1 MQSRNRQ
8 SGLTFIS
15 ILMLL
20 VILGFYVYLG
30 LKLLPIYLEYYKVK
44 SVVSAVQKENQT
56 AQQTP
61 EQIRQTLMNRFY
73 INEVRRLTGKEIKI
87 KSVPAG
93 TLVEVE
99 WEVREPT
106 LGNVDMVV
114 YFNEKFEIKNR

>member
-44 SVVSAVQKENQT
+44 SVVSAVQKESQT

-99 WEVREPT
+99 WEVREPA

>member
-8 SGLTFIS
+8 SGMTFIS

-44 SVVSAVQKENQT
+44 SVVSAVQKESQT

-87 KSVPAG
+87 KPVPAG

-99 WEVREPT
+99 WEVREPA

>member
-87 KSVPAG
+87 KPVPAG

-99 WEVREPT
+99 WEVREPA

>member
-44 SVVSAVQKENQT
+44 SVVSAVQKESQT

-87 KSVPAG
+87 KPVPAG

-99 WEVREPT
+99 WEVREPA

>member
-20 VILGFYVYLG
+20 VIFGFYVYLG

-44 SVVSAVQKENQT
+44 SVVSAVQKESQT

-99 WEVREPT
+99 WEVREPA

>member
-30 LKLLPIYLEYYKVK
+30 LKLLPIYLEYSKVK
-44 SVVSAVQKENQT
+44 SVVTAVQKENQT

-87 KSVPAG
+87 KPVPAG

-99 WEVREPT
+99 WEVREPV

>member
-20 VILGFYVYLG
+20 VIFGFYVYLG

-87 KSVPAG
+87 KPVPAG

-99 WEVREPT
+99 WEVREPA